1 MGRGRGGGSYHGNPY
16 QQAMAAANR
25 QEARDA
31 QRERQDAARRQA
43 PREPYTS
50 TMKEDNTTHS
60 IFGDGHE
67 PHGHAVVDESGE
79 IEYLRD
85 ETGAE
90 Y

>member
-1 MGRGRGGGSYHGNPY
+1 
-16 QQAMAAANR
+16 
-25 QEARDA
+25 
-31 QRERQDAARRQA
+31 
-43 PREPYTS
+43 
-50 TMKEDNTTHS
+50 MKEDNTTHS